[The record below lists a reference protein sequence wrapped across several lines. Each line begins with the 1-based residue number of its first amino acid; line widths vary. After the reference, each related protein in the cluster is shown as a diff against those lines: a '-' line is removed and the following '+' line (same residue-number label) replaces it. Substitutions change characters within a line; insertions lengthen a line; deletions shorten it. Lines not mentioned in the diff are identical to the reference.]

1 MRAPETVVSRVSLGL
16 AGLVL
21 VLMLCQV
28 VADVFL
34 RAAAGPGVP
43 ATPELVGE
51 YYMVAVS
58 VLPLAVTELNRRHIE
73 ATIFTDWLG
82 PRPLAGVQTL
92 GFALGLPVCAA
103 LVRATTREALAQT
116 ERGAYV
122 QTGLGEFLT
131 WPSFWI
137 LPLAFALMAL
147 VMALRLWQAAHGC
160 AVPPGA
166 EGR

>member
-1 MRAPETVVSRVSLGL
+1 MRALETVIARFSLGL

-43 ATPELVGE
+43 ATPDLVGK

-58 VLPLAVTELNRRHIE
+58 VLPIAVTELDRRHIE

-82 PRPLAGVQTL
+82 PRPLARVQIL
-92 GFALGLPVCAA
+92 GFGLGLLVYGA
-103 LVRATTREALAQT
+103 LVWATTREALAQT

-137 LPLAFALMAL
+137 LPLAFALMTL
-147 VMALRLWQAAHGC
+147 VMALRLWQVATGRAP
-160 AVPPGA
+160 APGS
-166 EGR
+166 EGQ